1 MVSLKRA
8 LRLYLQQAPLEA
20 LVGELKASAAES
32 RGEDETGLR
41 SSTSSSSS
49 SSWTSLGFQ
58 ERVATELFDCPV
70 AAEFPPRLEYVSRV
84 TKVLLEAVET
94 AGDEPAEGLLLAR
107 MACVSSLRGGGGH
120 SDDTAFESFWFPRR
134 AALCGTISTGSYYS
148 AKGFQEEEGGA
159 FFSFRVANRD
169 NEVGLRVWEA
179 GRALAEFCQ
188 AHSGLLR
195 GKRVLELG
203 AGIGM
208 TGMAVAAT
216 CGAAE
221 VVLTD
226 YAPRHE
232 DFIFFC
238 TLSPTRPLR
247 RMLANLHHN
256 LEINRA
262 LLEAGAGRSNGDNDK
277 PSTTPSGVSVR
288 FLDWTDYCRHN
299 ASSVPPVGGGGGGGV
314 RADATGGGTA
324 DGSRADE
331 DDDGGG
337 GCLGVG
343 GGCSSTAAAAAV
355 GSGEGGAR
363 HTGSGGGSGDGG
375 GDSLG
380 MPEVVL
386 AADVVYD
393 VKYHS
398 ALVGV
403 VVETLRRCPDAL
415 IVFAST
421 LRNSET
427 MAAFHRCLEEAG
439 IVWQSVG
446 FPSSKEAL
454 ASQSDNS
461 PPFREKA
468 RGEYVSGGSSRYST
482 ALRGSSRSDSTEL
495 LWCHPGDLERVKFC
509 VCGRGRGLVE
519 PV

>member
-1 MVSLKRA
+1 
-8 LRLYLQQAPLEA
+8 
-20 LVGELKASAAES
+20 
-32 RGEDETGLR
+32 
-41 SSTSSSSS
+41 
-49 SSWTSLGFQ
+49 
-58 ERVATELFDCPV
+58 
-70 AAEFPPRLEYVSRV
+70 
-84 TKVLLEAVET
+84 
-94 AGDEPAEGLLLAR
+94 
-107 MACVSSLRGGGGH
+107 MACVSSLRGGEGH

-134 AALCGTISTGSYYS
+134 AALCNSISTGSDYY

-179 GRALAEFCQ
+179 GRALAEFCL

-208 TGMAVAAT
+208 TGMAVAAS

-226 YAPRHE
+226 YAPRV
-232 DFIFFC
+232 
-238 TLSPTRPLR
+238 
-247 RMLANLHHN
+247 LANLHHN
-256 LEINRA
+256 VEINRA
-262 LLEAGAGRSNGDNDK
+262 LLEAGDGRSNGDNDK

-299 ASSVPPVGGGGGGGV
+299 ASSVPPAGGGGGGV
-314 RADATGGGTA
+314 RADATSGRTA
-324 DGSRADE
+324 DGSRPDE
-331 DDDGGG
+331 DDDRGG
-337 GCLGVG
+337 GCPG
-343 GGCSSTAAAAAV
+343 GGCSSTAAAAV

-363 HTGSGGGSGDGG
+363 HTGTGRVNECGGGE

-380 MPEVVL
+380 TPEVVL

-427 MAAFHRCLEEAG
+427 MAAFHRYLEDAG
-439 IVWQSVG
+439 VAWQSVG
-446 FPSSKEAL
+446 FPSSEEAL
-454 ASQSDNS
+454 ASQSDRS
-461 PPFREKA
+461 PLFREKA
-468 RGEYVSGGSSRYST
+468 RGESVSGGSSRCQ
-482 ALRGSSRSDSTEL
+482 AAPRGSSGADSTEL

>member
-32 RGEDETGLR
+32 RGEDETGLP
-41 SSTSSSSS
+41 SSTSL
-49 SSWTSLGFQ
+49 WTSLGFQ
-58 ERVATELFDCPV
+58 ERVAAELLDCPI

-107 MACVSSLRGGGGH
+107 MACVCSLRGGGGH
-120 SDDTAFESFWFPRR
+120 SDDTAFESFWFPRS
-134 AALCGTISTGSYYS
+134 AAICDSISTGRDYS

-179 GRALAEFCQ
+179 GRALAEFCL

-226 YAPRHE
+226 YAPRV
-232 DFIFFC
+232 
-238 TLSPTRPLR
+238 
-247 RMLANLHHN
+247 LANLHHN
-256 LEINRA
+256 VEINRT
-262 LLEAGAGRSNGDNDK
+262 LLEAGDGRSNGDNDK
-277 PSTTPSGVSVR
+277 PSITPSGVSVR

-299 ASSVPPVGGGGGGGV
+299 ASSVPPAGGV
-314 RADATGGGTA
+314 RADATSGGTA
-324 DGSRADE
+324 DGSRPDE

-337 GCLGVG
+337 GCLGS
-343 GGCSSTAAAAAV
+343 GCSSTAAAAV

-363 HTGSGGGSGDGG
+363 HTGSGRDNECGDGG

-380 MPEVVL
+380 TPEVVL

-446 FPSSKEAL
+446 FPSSEEPL

-468 RGEYVSGGSSRYST
+468 RGESVSGGSSRYPT
-482 ALRGSSRSDSTEL
+482 ALRGSSRADSTEL